1 MAKILK
7 SKPLDLPKTCI
18 IATVGG
24 SDIYSKGYL
33 GELVQEGATVVR
45 INLAHLKN
53 PSNLQSA
60 GYQHVERIVK
70 DVRDIS
76 NEMRRPIGM
85 LFDICGPKIRVCELP
100 QPIAIEPGD
109 EITFTTDSGC
119 FSKKRCSVT
128 YHGFVNDIQKG
139 HKIFL
144 DDGKIRLDVVDKKV
158 KQHNL
163 ICKIAASSEQ
173 FIRKNKGFNL
183 PDTVVKEKTLTK
195 VDIEMIQ
202 NLTKLGISNAV
213 DFLALSFVRHP
224 SDVNMLD
231 NLAEEY
237 VYYSDNVTEER
248 RIPILIAKI
257 ETYQAVRTNADG
269 EYEIL
274 DAIVRDFGGVM
285 VARGDLAV
293 EKSLEDVPLIQ
304 MYLTRKG
311 IQQGKP
317 VIIAT
322 QMLLSMCEEGH
333 ERPTRPEANDVAT
346 AVLNYADAMMLSEE
360 TATGKN
366 PRLCVATMK
375 QIALKAEKSQLVEG
389 EFLRHLGLLSTVK
402 ETLLETDLDTEEI
415 TKQRAIAES
424 AVLFARNLES
434 PAIVVSTS
442 SGDTA
447 MKISKYRPVQPII
460 AITDVEKSANKLLLY
475 RGVYPVLVDKK
486 PERLEDIIQSARDIV
501 QQSRI
506 NGKSLVESRTGER
519 VRVPLTLGI
528 EPGLPF
534 SVATP
539 GNTNTIHI
547 LEFC

>member
-24 SDIYSKGYL
+24 PDIYTKRYL
-33 GELVQEGATVVR
+33 NELVQEGVTVFR
-45 INLAHLKN
+45 INLAHLKD

-70 DVRDIS
+70 DIRDIS
-76 NEMRRPIGM
+76 NKMRRPIGM

-100 QPIAIEPGD
+100 QPITIQPGD
-109 EITFTTDSGC
+109 QITFTTDSGC
-119 FSKKRCSVT
+119 FSKERCSVT
-128 YHGFVNDIQKG
+128 YHGFVNDIRKG

-144 DDGKIRLDVVDKKV
+144 DDGKIRLDVVDRKV
-158 KQHNL
+158 EQHNL

-183 PDTVVKEKTLTK
+183 PDTAVKEKTLTK

-202 NLTKLGISNAV
+202 NLTRLGISDAV

-224 SDVNMLD
+224 SDVIMLD
-231 NLAEEY
+231 NLAQEY
-237 VYYSDNVTEER
+237 VYYLDNVTEER

-304 MYLTRKG
+304 MYLTREG

-322 QMLLSMCEEGH
+322 QMLVSMCEKGH

-346 AVLNYADAMMLSEE
+346 AVHNYADAMMLSEE
-360 TATGKN
+360 TAVGEN

-375 QIALKAEKSQLVEG
+375 QIALKAEKSQLVKG

-402 ETLLETDLDTEEI
+402 ETPLETDLDKEEI
-415 TKQRAIAES
+415 TKQMAIAES

-447 MKISKYRPVQPII
+447 MKISKYRPAQPII
-460 AITDVEKSANKLLLY
+460 AITDVERSANKLLLY
-475 RGVYPVLVDKK
+475 RGVYPVLVDEK
-486 PERLEDIIQSARDIV
+486 PERLEDIIQGARDIV

-506 NGKSLVESRTGER
+506 NGKSLVEPRTGER
-519 VRVPLTLGI
+519 IRIPLTLGI

>member
-24 SDIYSKGYL
+24 SDIYSKRYL
-33 GELVQEGATVVR
+33 GELVQEGATVIR
-45 INLAHLKN
+45 INLAHIEH
-53 PSNLQSA
+53 PSNLQSE
-60 GYQHVERIVK
+60 GYQHVKRIVD

-76 NEMRRPIGM
+76 NEMQRPIGM
-85 LFDICGPKIRVCELP
+85 LLDICGPKIRICDLP
-100 QPIAIEPGD
+100 QPIPIQTGD

-119 FSKKRCSVT
+119 FSKERCSVT
-128 YHGFVNDIQKG
+128 YHGFVSDIQKN

-144 DDGKIRLDVVDKKV
+144 DDGKIRLKVIDKKV
-158 KQHNL
+158 EQHNL
-163 ICKIAASSEQ
+163 ICKVVSSSEQ
-173 FIRKNKGFNL
+173 FIKKNKGFNL
-183 PDTVVKEKTLTK
+183 PDTVVNENTLTD
-195 VDIEMIQ
+195 VDIEVIQ
-202 NLTKLGISNAV
+202 NLRKLGISNAF
-213 DFLALSFVRHP
+213 DFLALSFVRKS

-231 NLAEEY
+231 NIANQY
-237 VYYSDNVTEER
+237 IYYPDNVTGER
-248 RIPILIAKI
+248 RIPILIAKV
-257 ETYQAVRTNADG
+257 ETYQAVATDTNG

-293 EKSLEDVPLIQ
+293 EKSPEDVPLIQ
-304 MYLTRKG
+304 MYLTRRG

-322 QMLLSMCEEGH
+322 QMLLSMCEKGH

-360 TATGKN
+360 TAASEN
-366 PRLCVATMK
+366 SRLCVATMR
-375 QIALKAEKSQLVEG
+375 QIALKAEKSQRTER
-389 EFLRHLGLLSTVK
+389 ESLRYLGALSTIK
-402 ETLLETDLDTEEI
+402 ETLLGTDLDKEEI

-434 PAIVVSTS
+434 PVIVVSTS

-447 MKISKYRPVQPII
+447 MKISKYRPAQPII
-460 AITDVEKSANKLLLY
+460 AITDIEKSANKLMLY
-475 RGVYPVLVDKK
+475 RGVYPVLVDQK
-486 PERLEDIIQSARDIV
+486 PERFEDIIQSAKEIV
-501 QQSRI
+501 QQSKI
-506 NGKSLVESRTGER
+506 NGKSLVEPRTGKK
-519 VRVPLTLGI
+519 VCVPLTLGI